1 MIRAERRIVKT
12 PGHQSRLRRIV
23 VRALLVVLA
32 VVFVYIGW
40 LDYLVTKQ
48 FTDRGWTVP
57 TRVYARPLE
66 LRAGLPLSA
75 RDLEQELER
84 LGYRISRKSRPGTY
98 RRDGSRFDIMLRK
111 TQYAGQIRAPLPLR
125 VVADARAI
133 TSLQDPRGRDLPV
146 APLEPL
152 LIGSLHPVHG
162 EDRII
167 VPPDEVPA
175 LLPVAL
181 KAIEDRHFDTHG
193 GIDLKAILRAGWVNL
208 RAGRVEQGG
217 STLTQQLVKSYF
229 LDQTRSLRR
238 KSREAVMA
246 MLLEAHYDKTQIMS
260 AYINE
265 IYLGQDGDRAIHGFG
280 LASRFYFGKPID
292 ELELAEVALLVGMV
306 RGPSYYNPR
315 SQPDRATARR
325 NFVLATLAKL
335 EVVSAGAA
343 AAAAKEPLGVVARS
357 ERNHY
362 PAYLEYVRRELN
374 RDYDAGDLDLPGAKV
389 FTSLDPRAQAASE
402 RAVETELAKLVARR
416 KAKTSP
422 LETALIVTLPASGE
436 VIAMVGGR
444 RSLPTGFNRAL
455 DAKRSVGSLVKPV
468 VYLAALETGQYHA
481 ASVLN
486 DRPIEVRLHDGQN
499 WRPQNFD
506 RQMLGP
512 LPLVRALAD
521 SRNLATVQLGL
532 EVGLAPVA
540 RKFLALGL
548 DHEPRQVP
556 SLLLGAV
563 DLAPI
568 EVAQIYNAFANG
580 GVHVPLRAVRAVVTS
595 DGQRLRAPSRDARA
609 AAQPAAVYQLNRMLV
624 DVMIRGTGRAGT
636 ARLQPGLVTAGKT
649 GTSSDLRDSWFAGFS
664 GSHLIVAWVGHDDNA
679 PTGFTGSQAALP
691 IWANAMSVISQA
703 SWQKP
708 MPATLEEARI
718 DYTTGLVPDLDCA
731 QDVIAVA
738 VPRGTLLEH
747 AGACDPAYF
756 ETLAE
761 RLRNWWQR
769 VTD

>member
-1 MIRAERRIVKT
+1 MATSRRRN
-12 PGHQSRLRRIV
+12 PRLRRIV
-23 VRALLVVLA
+23 VRTLLVIFA
-32 VVFVYIGW
+32 VAFVYLGW
-40 LDYLVTKQ
+40 LDYVITKQ

-57 TRVYARPLE
+57 AQVYARPLE

-75 RDLEQELER
+75 GDLEQELER
-84 LGYRISRKSRPGTY
+84 LGYRISRTARPGTY
-98 RRDGSRFDIMLRK
+98 RRDGSRFDILLRK
-111 TQYAGQIRAPLPLR
+111 AQYAGQVREPLPLR
-125 VVADARAI
+125 AVAGARTI
-133 TSLQDPRGRDLPV
+133 TSLQDAKGRDLPV

-167 VPPDEVPA
+167 VPPEEVPG
-175 LLPVAL
+175 LLPAAL
-181 KAIEDRHFDTHG
+181 KAIEDRNFDTHG
-193 GIDLKAILRAGWVNL
+193 GIDLKAILRAAWANL

-229 LDQTRSLRR
+229 QDQSRSLRR
-238 KSREAVMA
+238 KSREAIMA
-246 MLLEAHYDKTQIMS
+246 MLLEAHYNKLQLMN

-292 ELELAEVALLVGMV
+292 ELDLAEVALLVGIV

-325 NFVLATLAKL
+325 NFVLARLAEL
-335 EVVSAGAA
+335 EVVSAKDAA
-343 AAAAKEPLGVVARS
+343 AAAEEPLGVVARS

-362 PAYLEYVRRELN
+362 PAYLEYVRRELS
-374 RDYDAGDLDLPGAKV
+374 RDYDAGDPALPGASV
-389 FTSLDPRAQAASE
+389 FTSLDPRAQAAAE
-402 RAVETELAKLVARR
+402 RAVETELAKLDARR
-416 KAKTSP
+416 KETTKP

-436 VIAMVGGR
+436 VVAMVGGR
-444 RSLPTGFNRAL
+444 RSLPSGFNRAL
-455 DAKRSVGSLVKPV
+455 DARRSIGSLVKPV

-481 ASVLN
+481 ASILN
-486 DRPIEVRLHDGQN
+486 DGPIEVRLRDGQN

-532 EVGLAPVA
+532 EIGLAPVA

-580 GVHVPLRAVRAVVTS
+580 GVHIPLRAVRAVVTS
-595 DGQRLRAPSRDARA
+595 DGRRLRAPPREERA
-609 AAQPAAVYQLNRMLV
+609 AAKPTAVYQLNRMLV

-636 ARLQPGLVTAGKT
+636 ARLPPRLATAGKT

-664 GSHLIVAWVGHDDNA
+664 GSHLIVAWVGHDDNE

-691 IWANAMSVISQA
+691 IWANAMSAIGQS

-718 DYTTGLVPDLDCA
+718 DYATGLVPDPACA
-731 QDVIAVA
+731 EDVIAVA

>member
-1 MIRAERRIVKT
+1 MSRN
-12 PGHQSRLRRIV
+12 PRLRRIA
-23 VRALLVVLA
+23 VRAFLVVFA
-32 VVFVYIGW
+32 AAFVYVGW

-75 RDLEQELER
+75 SDLEQELER
-84 LGYRISRKSRPGTY
+84 LGYRMGRTARPGTY

-111 TQYAGQIRAPLPLR
+111 TQYAGQVRAPLPLR
-125 VVADARAI
+125 VVATASKI
-133 TSLQDPRGRDLPV
+133 TAVQDTRGSDLPM

-167 VPPDEVPA
+167 VPPEEVPA
-175 LLPVAL
+175 LLPAAL
-181 KAIEDRHFDTHG
+181 KAIEDRNFDTHG
-193 GIDLKAILRAGWVNL
+193 GIDLKAILRAAWTNL

-229 LDQTRSLRR
+229 LDQSRTLRR
-238 KSREAVMA
+238 KSREAIMA
-246 MLLEAHYDKTQIMS
+246 MLLEAHYNKTQLMS

-292 ELELAEVALLVGMV
+292 ELELPEIALLVGMV
-306 RGPSYYNPR
+306 RGPSFYNPR
-315 SQPDRATARR
+315 SQPERATARR
-325 NFVLATLAKL
+325 NFVLAMLAEL
-335 EVVSAGAA
+335 EVVSTKDA
-343 AAAAKEPLGVVARS
+343 AAAAKVPLGVVARPD
-357 ERNHY
+357 RNHY

-374 RDYDAGDLDLPGAKV
+374 RDYDAGDQELPGARV
-389 FTSLDPRAQAASE
+389 YTSLDPRAQAAAE
-402 RAVETELAKLVARR
+402 RAVEKELGKLDARR
-416 KAKTSP
+416 KAKTGP

-436 VIAMVGGR
+436 VVAMIGGR
-444 RSLPTGFNRAL
+444 RSLPSGFNRAL

-540 RKFLALGL
+540 RKFLELGL
-548 DHEPRQVP
+548 DYAPRQVP

-568 EVAQIYNAFANG
+568 EVAQIYNALANG
-580 GVHVPLRAVRAVVTS
+580 GADVPLRAVRAVVTG
-595 DGQRLRAPSRDARA
+595 DGRRLPAPPRA
-609 AAQPAAVYQLNRMLV
+609 ARVAARPTAVYQLNRMLV

-636 ARLQPGLVTAGKT
+636 TRLPPGLVTAGKT

-664 GSHLIVAWVGHDDNA
+664 GSHLIVAWVGHDDNS

-691 IWANAMSVISQA
+691 IWANAMSAIAQS

-708 MPATLEEARI
+708 LPATLEETRI
-718 DYTTGLVPDLDCA
+718 DYATGLVPDPACA
-731 QDVIAVA
+731 GDVIDVA

-761 RLRNWWQR
+761 RLRNWWER

>member
-1 MIRAERRIVKT
+1 MSRH
-12 PGHQSRLRRIV
+12 PRLRRFAI
-23 VRALLVVLA
+23 RAFLA
-32 VVFVYIGW
+32 VFAATFAYIGW
-40 LDYLVTKQ
+40 LDYVVTKQ
-48 FTDRGWTVP
+48 FMDRGWTVP

-75 RDLEQELER
+75 SDLEEELER
-84 LGYRISRKSRPGTY
+84 LGYRINRTARPGTY

-125 VVADARAI
+125 VVANARTI
-133 TSLQDPRGRDLPV
+133 TSLQDPVGRELPA

-167 VPPDEVPA
+167 VAPEEVPV
-175 LLPVAL
+175 LLPAAL
-181 KAIEDRHFDTHG
+181 KAIEDRNFDTHG
-193 GIDLKAILRAGWVNL
+193 GIDLKAVLRAAWANL

-217 STLTQQLVKSYF
+217 STLTQQLVKSFF
-229 LDQTRSLRR
+229 LDQSRTLRR
-238 KSREAVMA
+238 KAREAIMA
-246 MLLEAHYDKTQIMS
+246 MLLEAHYDKTQLMN

-292 ELELAEVALLVGMV
+292 ELELAEIALLVGMV
-306 RGPSYYNPR
+306 RGPSFYNPR
-315 SQPDRATARR
+315 GQPERATARR
-325 NFVLATLAKL
+325 NFVLGVLAAL
-335 EVVSAGAA
+335 EVVSANDA
-343 AAAAKEPLGVVARS
+343 AAAAKEPLGVVARP

-374 RDYDAGDLDLPGAKV
+374 RDYEAGDRELPGARIY
-389 FTSLDPRAQAASE
+389 TSLDPRAQAAAE
-402 RAVETELAKLVARR
+402 RAVEKELARLDARR
-416 KAKTSP
+416 KAGTSP

-436 VIAMVGGR
+436 VVAMVGGR
-444 RSLPTGFNRAL
+444 RSLPSGFNRAL

-499 WRPQNFD
+499 WRPQNID

-532 EVGLAPVA
+532 EVGLAPIA
-540 RKFLALGL
+540 EKFRHLGL

-580 GVHVPLRAVRAVVTS
+580 GAHVPLRAVRAVVTS
-595 DGQRLRAPSRDARA
+595 DGRRLPAPPREARA
-609 AAQPAAVYQLNRMLV
+609 AARPTAVYQLNRMLV
-624 DVMIRGTGRAGT
+624 DVMTRGTGRAGT
-636 ARLQPGLVTAGKT
+636 ARLPRGLVTAGKT

-664 GSHLIVAWVGHDDNA
+664 GSHLIVAWVGHDDNS

-691 IWANAMSVISQA
+691 IWANAMSAIAQSA
-703 SWQKP
+703 WQKP
-708 MPATLEEARI
+708 MPASLEEARI
-718 DYTTGLVPDLDCA
+718 DYATGLVPDPECA
-731 QDVIAVA
+731 GDVIAVA
-738 VPRGTLLEH
+738 VPRGTMIEH

-761 RLRNWWQR
+761 RLRNWWER

>member
-1 MIRAERRIVKT
+1 MSRN
-12 PGHQSRLRRIV
+12 PRLRRIA
-23 VRALLVVLA
+23 VRAFLVVFA
-32 VVFVYIGW
+32 AAFVYVGW

-75 RDLEQELER
+75 SDLEQELER
-84 LGYRISRKSRPGTY
+84 LGYRMGRTARPGTY

-111 TQYAGQIRAPLPLR
+111 TQYAGQVRAPLPLR
-125 VVADARAI
+125 VVATASKI
-133 TSLQDPRGRDLPV
+133 TAVQDTRGSDLPM

-167 VPPDEVPA
+167 VPPEEVPA
-175 LLPVAL
+175 LLPAAL
-181 KAIEDRHFDTHG
+181 KAIEDRNFDTHG
-193 GIDLKAILRAGWVNL
+193 GIDLKAILRAAWTNL

-229 LDQTRSLRR
+229 LDQSRTLRR
-238 KSREAVMA
+238 KSREAIMA
-246 MLLEAHYDKTQIMS
+246 MLLEAHYNKTQLMS

-292 ELELAEVALLVGMV
+292 ELELPEIALLVGMV
-306 RGPSYYNPR
+306 RGPSFYNPR
-315 SQPDRATARR
+315 SQPERATARR
-325 NFVLATLAKL
+325 NFVLAMLAEL
-335 EVVSAGAA
+335 EVVSAKDA
-343 AAAAKEPLGVVARS
+343 AAAAKVPLGVVARPD
-357 ERNHY
+357 RNHY

-374 RDYDAGDLDLPGAKV
+374 RDYDAGDQELPGARV
-389 FTSLDPRAQAASE
+389 YTSLDPRAQAAAE
-402 RAVETELAKLVARR
+402 RAVEKELGKLDARR
-416 KAKTSP
+416 KAKTGP

-436 VIAMVGGR
+436 VVAMIGGR
-444 RSLPTGFNRAL
+444 RSLPSGFNRAL

-532 EVGLAPVA
+532 EVMAT
-540 RKFLALGL
+540 
-548 DHEPRQVP
+548 
-556 SLLLGAV
+556 
-563 DLAPI
+563 
-568 EVAQIYNAFANG
+568 
-580 GVHVPLRAVRAVVTS
+580 AVRAR
-595 DGQRLRAPSRDARA
+595 QR
-609 AAQPAAVYQLNRMLV
+609 
-624 DVMIRGTGRAGT
+624 
-636 ARLQPGLVTAGKT
+636 
-649 GTSSDLRDSWFAGFS
+649 
-664 GSHLIVAWVGHDDNA
+664 
-679 PTGFTGSQAALP
+679 
-691 IWANAMSVISQA
+691 
-703 SWQKP
+703 
-708 MPATLEEARI
+708 
-718 DYTTGLVPDLDCA
+718 
-731 QDVIAVA
+731 
-738 VPRGTLLEH
+738 
-747 AGACDPAYF
+747 
-756 ETLAE
+756 
-761 RLRNWWQR
+761 
-769 VTD
+769 

>member
-1 MIRAERRIVKT
+1 MAKFRRRN
-12 PGHQSRLRRIV
+12 PRLRRIV
-23 VRALLVVLA
+23 VRALLVIFA
-32 VVFVYIGW
+32 VCFVYIGW
-40 LDYLVTKQ
+40 LDYVITKQ
-48 FTDRGWTVP
+48 FMDRGWTVP

-75 RDLEQELER
+75 TDLEQELER
-84 LGYRISRKSRPGTY
+84 LGYRISRTSRPGTY

-133 TSLQDPRGRDLPV
+133 TSLQDTRGRDLPV

-246 MLLEAHYDKTQIMS
+246 ILLEAHYDKTQIMS

-548 DHEPRQVP
+548 DHEPRRVP

-718 DYTTGLVPDLDCA
+718 DYTTGLVPDPDCA

>member
-1 MIRAERRIVKT
+1 MTTSRRRN
-12 PGHQSRLRRIV
+12 PRLRHIV
-23 VRALLVVLA
+23 VQALLALFA
-32 VVFVYIGW
+32 VCFVYIGW
-40 LDYLVTKQ
+40 LNYVVSKQ

-75 RDLEQELER
+75 KDLEQELER
-84 LGYRISRKSRPGTY
+84 LGYRTSRTSRPGTY

-111 TQYAGQIRAPLPLR
+111 TEYAGQVRAPLPLR
-125 VVADARAI
+125 VVANARTI
-133 TSLQDPRGRDLPV
+133 TSLQDPNGRDLPV

-167 VPPDEVPA
+167 VAPEEVPA
-175 LLPVAL
+175 LLPAAL
-181 KAIEDRHFDTHG
+181 KAIEDRNFDTHG
-193 GIDLKAILRAGWVNL
+193 GIDLKAILRAAWANL
-208 RAGRVEQGG
+208 RAGQVEQGG

-238 KSREAVMA
+238 KSREAIMA
-246 MLLEAHYDKTQIMS
+246 MLLEAHYNKTQLMS

-280 LASRFYFGKPID
+280 LASQFYFGKPID

-306 RGPSYYNPR
+306 RGPSYYSPR
-315 SQPDRATARR
+315 SQPERATARR
-325 NFVLATLAKL
+325 NFVLAMLAEL
-335 EVVSAGAA
+335 EIVSAKDA
-343 AAAAKEPLGVVARS
+343 AAAAKEPLGVVGRP

-374 RDYDAGDLDLPGAKV
+374 RDYDAGHLELPGARV
-389 FTSLDPRAQAASE
+389 YTSLDPRAQAAAE
-402 RAVETELAKLVARR
+402 RAVETELAKLDARR
-416 KAKTSP
+416 KAKANP
-422 LETALIVTLPASGE
+422 LETALIVTVPASGE
-436 VIAMVGGR
+436 VVAMVGGR
-444 RSLPTGFNRAL
+444 RSLPSGFNRAL

-481 ASVLN
+481 ASLLN

-540 RKFLALGL
+540 RKFVALGL

-580 GVHVPLRAVRAVVTS
+580 GAHVPLRAVRAVVTS
-595 DGQRLRAPSRDARA
+595 DGRRLPAPPREARA
-609 AAQPAAVYQLNRMLV
+609 AGPPTAVYQLNRMLV

-636 ARLQPGLVTAGKT
+636 ARLPPGLVTAGKT

-691 IWANAMSVISQA
+691 IWANAMSAIGQSA
-703 SWQKP
+703 WQKP

-718 DYTTGLVPDLDCA
+718 DYATGLIPDPACA
-731 QDVIAVA
+731 EDLIAVA
-738 VPRGTLLEH
+738 IPRGTLLEH
-747 AGACDPAYF
+747 AGACDPAHS